1 MNANQRNPELN
12 LREFINAL
20 GALAV
25 LEGKVTKHP
34 VDDEFIRKLKQWSM
48 GLYRIVVMGEIKKGK
63 SSFINALLGVR
74 DLVPVSSNVA
84 TSTIYKICYGKKVA
98 YKVFFSKESQKPCIV
113 IDKSEL
119 PQYGTEDGNPANEK
133 QVDFI
138 QVFVPSDFLK
148 GGLVIIDTP
157 GLGGLFKQHKRIT
170 YEYVPKA
177 DAVFM
182 VSDSVESPIGK
193 AELELL
199 DDLKKVTDQIFFVQT
214 KSMAVDAEARQAR
227 ERNNRQTLER
237 HGFSPDE
244 LRYFVVDSQVK
255 LEADS
260 AKDRED
266 LIDSGFV
273 PLAMF
278 VNNELKANVR
288 RNIMRMAVKVA
299 MPKFAAI
306 ESALSDEEKMLSADN
321 DESRRKIDD
330 ELAAAEEEA
339 ASWQRHELPRMQDRL
354 QDGMREIKMK
364 VADRARRFRPGGE
377 VQELV
382 SQVIS
387 DSEDIDSLFVR
398 LNEFSQNAGNCY
410 TQERYNILEEV
421 RSEVEKLL
429 QAIGN
434 CKYDV
439 STQLNNAAARDSA
452 VEVNTSPVLRVVE
465 SNSSVS
471 YFDNART
478 AMYGGMAGAGMA
490 SIVGGVIGSIVPGIG
505 TIIGS
510 TAGMAIAGFLGDS
523 AATKIKRSNELE
535 RAKQQAMGAVAQTIA
550 SAYQNLNESI
560 QRVLAD
566 IESSVARAMRDA
578 VTRRQEDILSR
589 RKELQ
594 ARQTETVSQLAA
606 KRRELEA
613 NKREF
618 SSIKRLVGRLI

>member
-1 MNANQRNPELN
+1 MEVNQKKPEVN
-12 LREFINAL
+12 LKEFVNAL

-25 LEGKVTKHP
+25 LEGKVTKRP
-34 VDDEFIRKLKQWSM
+34 VDEEFIRKLKQWST

-63 SSFINALLGVR
+63 SSFINALLGIR

-84 TSTIYKICYGKKVA
+84 TSTIYKICYGEKVA

-244 LRYFVVDSQVK
+244 LRYFVVDSQLK

-260 AKDRED
+260 AKDKED

-278 VNNELKANVR
+278 VNNEIKANVR
-288 RNIMRMAVKVA
+288 RNIMRMGIKVSL
-299 MPKFAAI
+299 PKFAAV
-306 ESALSDEEKMLSADN
+306 ENALSDEEKMLSADN
-321 DESRRKIDD
+321 EESRKKIAE

-339 ASWQRHELPRMQDRL
+339 SSWQRHELPRMQDRL

-387 DSEDIDSLFVR
+387 ACEDIESLFIR
-398 LNEFSQNAGNCY
+398 LDEFSQNAGDCF
-410 TQERYNILEEV
+410 TQERYTILEEV

-429 QAIGN
+429 QAIGD

-439 STQLNNAAARDSA
+439 SAQLDNAAARDA
-452 VEVNTSPVLRVVE
+452 VVDVNTSPVSRVME
-465 SNSSVS
+465 SNSNGS
-471 YFDNART
+471 FFEDLRT
-478 AMYGGMAGAGMA
+478 GFYGGAAGSAIGGV
-490 SIVGGVIGSIVPGIG
+490 VGGLIGSIVPGVG
-505 TIIGS
+505 NIIGAS
-510 TAGMAIAGFLGDS
+510 VGSFVGSLWGGAQ
-523 AATKIKRSNELE
+523 ATEVKKSNELKM
-535 RAKQQAMGAVAQTIA
+535 AKQQAMGAVIQTIN
-550 SAYQNLNESI
+550 SAYQNLNESV

-566 IESSVARAMRDA
+566 IESSVVRAMRDA
-578 VTRRQEDILSR
+578 VTHRQEDILNR

-594 ARQTETVSQLAA
+594 SRQSETAA
-606 KRRELEA
+606 QIATKRKELET

-618 SSIKRLVGRLI
+618 SSIKGLVGRVI